1 MEPIDQPTCGQG
13 LAANAVL
20 PAKLGELL
28 DATAEVLD
36 RHTRALDPAEPAG
49 RAERDAYAAL
59 VGAHR
64 TIAGELARLAQ
75 QMEGYRDLPMPRHDE
90 AVLADP
96 AGQAEAFRRSVAV
109 ERELL
114 QLLTAKVAA
123 EERLL
128 P

>member
-1 MEPIDQPTCGQG
+1 MEPVDQPTCGQG
-13 LAANAVL
+13 LAANAIL
-20 PAKLGELL
+20 PAKLGQLL
-28 DATAEVLD
+28 GATAEVLE
-36 RHTRALDPAEPAG
+36 RHTRALDLTDPAG

-59 VGAHR
+59 VRAHR
-64 TIAGELARLAQ
+64 AIAGELASLAQ
-75 QMEGYRDLPMPRHDE
+75 QMEGYRDLPMARHDE

-114 QLLTAKVAA
+114 QLLTAKVEA